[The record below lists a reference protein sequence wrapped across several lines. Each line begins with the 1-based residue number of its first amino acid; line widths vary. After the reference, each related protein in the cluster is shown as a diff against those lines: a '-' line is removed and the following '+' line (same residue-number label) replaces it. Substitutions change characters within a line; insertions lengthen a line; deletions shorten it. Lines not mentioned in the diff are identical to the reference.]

1 MEVLVE
7 KKEEIQEKNRCKEDI
22 SLNFKQE
29 ILSLGQKL
37 EEKMMENKTARIK
50 GIQLR

>member
-1 MEVLVE
+1 ME
-7 KKEEIQEKNRCKEDI
+7 KKEEIQEKTRGKEEI
-22 SLNFKQE
+22 SGNFNEE

-50 GIQLR
+50 GI

>member
-1 MEVLVE
+1 ME
-7 KKEEIQEKNRCKEDI
+7 KKEEIQEKNRGNEQF
-22 SLNFKQE
+22 SGNFKEE

-50 GIQLR
+50 GI